1 MSAFIDS
8 LKRLKKKGTLTN
20 EAVDKLNCLNPD
32 EKAEIKAVEPEP
44 TESEYKQA
52 YEILSGK
59 KAVE

>member
-20 EAVDKLNCLNPD
+20 EAVDKLNCLNAE

-44 TESEYKQA
+44 TESEYKEA
-52 YEILSGK
+52 YNILAGK
-59 KAVE
+59 TM

>member
-20 EAVDKLNCLNPD
+20 EAVDKLNCLNAE
-32 EKAEIKAVEPEP
+32 EKEEIKAVEPEP

-59 KAVE
+59 KVVE